1 MVIAYL
7 RVTIDKQHLER
18 QKDEITRYA
27 SANGLEI
34 SKWITDIV
42 DGKRKES
49 EPTLF
54 RVLDRMKKGDKVIIT
69 DIARFGRTLSEVMT
83 LLSKCMTLG
92 VHVYSINDRYLLD
105 DSLNTE
111 VVSTTCNLVSEIEH
125 HLMSVRTK
133 EALNHKKEKE
143 GLQLGRPKGTDAKQ
157 SLLDANKDEV
167 MNMLERGDTVV
178 MICKHFTCPEILIT
192 SSKGITGFR
201 TSLFSAYKSRL
212 VCL

>member
-143 GLQLGRPKGTDAKQ
+143 GLPQYGPLYESTNGCQTIFAGCQ
-157 SLLDANKDEV
+157 Q
-167 MNMLERGDTVV
+167 G
-178 MICKHFTCPEILIT
+178 
-192 SSKGITGFR
+192 
-201 TSLFSAYKSRL
+201 
-212 VCL
+212 

>member
-178 MICKHFTCPEILIT
+178 MICKHFNLSRNTYYQF
-192 SSKGITGFR
+192 KRNYGI
-201 TSLFSAYKSRL
+201 
-212 VCL
+212 

>member
-143 GLQLGRPKGTDAKQ
+143 GLQLE
-157 SLLDANKDEV
+157 LDLK
-167 MNMLERGDTVV
+167 
-178 MICKHFTCPEILIT
+178 I
-192 SSKGITGFR
+192 
-201 TSLFSAYKSRL
+201 
-212 VCL
+212 

>member
-178 MICKHFTCPEILIT
+178 MICKHFRNTYYQF
-192 SSKGITGFR
+192 KRNYGI
-201 TSLFSAYKSRL
+201 
-212 VCL
+212 

>member
-7 RVTIDKQHLER
+7 RVTIDKQHLET

-167 MNMLERGDTVV
+167 MNMLERGDTIV
-178 MICKHFTCPEILIT
+178 MICKHFNVSRNTYYQF
-192 SSKGITGFR
+192 KRNYGI
-201 TSLFSAYKSRL
+201 
-212 VCL
+212 

>member
-7 RVTIDKQHLER
+7 RVTIDRQHLGR

-178 MICKHFTCPEILIT
+178 MICKHFNVSRNTYYQF
-192 SSKGITGFR
+192 KRNYGI
-201 TSLFSAYKSRL
+201 
-212 VCL
+212 

>member
-1 MVIAYL
+1 
-7 RVTIDKQHLER
+7 
-18 QKDEITRYA
+18 
-27 SANGLEI
+27 
-34 SKWITDIV
+34 
-42 DGKRKES
+42 
-49 EPTLF
+49 
-54 RVLDRMKKGDKVIIT
+54 
-69 DIARFGRTLSEVMT
+69 
-83 LLSKCMTLG
+83 MTLG

-178 MICKHFTCPEILIT
+178 MICKHFNVSRNTYYQF
-192 SSKGITGFR
+192 KRNYGI
-201 TSLFSAYKSRL
+201 
-212 VCL
+212 

>member
-83 LLSKCMTLG
+83 ILSKCMTLG

-111 VVSTTCNLVSEIEH
+111 AISTTCNLVSEIEH

-178 MICKHFTCPEILIT
+178 MICKHFNVSRNTYYQF
-192 SSKGITGFR
+192 KRNYGI
-201 TSLFSAYKSRL
+201 
-212 VCL
+212 